1 MPFDANGNWVS
12 ESPLYSGG
20 FSQPYQFGST
30 GNYMGYSSQ
39 PMSFANTG
47 TVAAAPVAGVPPVA
61 PVAPTQPYSQQFAF
75 NPQYSANPNS
85 MSQQAFSSATPASP
99 DVAPVA
105 GTQPPAASN
114 SFNPIGFGL
123 GAIQTGVGLYQLN
136 KLSKTPQPE
145 YKASAGTLA
154 ANQRAQQN
162 SQMGYSPSQAAA
174 FKANMGTALNTQ
186 FANQRNLAGGN
197 LAGALG
203 ARGTAQKLQAMN
215 QFAVGDAD
223 RQMQNIRYA
232 DEQTSKLQNLQNMN
246 TEAAMRRRMMTE
258 QALGAAVQQG
268 TVNMAGSFDTGS
280 SFASFAKMF
289 GGGTG

>member
-1 MPFDANGNWVS
+1 MPFDANGNYIS
-12 ESPLYSGG
+12 NTSGFSQPYQMGAGSLSSYSGGYNPMVTSLPTTQPYQFSQAG

-30 GNYMGYSSQ
+30 GNYMGQPSQ

-47 TVAAAPVAGVPPVA
+47 TPAAAPAA
-61 PVAPTQPYSQQFAF
+61 QPQ
-75 NPQYSANPNS
+75 
-85 MSQQAFSSATPASP
+85 T
-99 DVAPVA
+99 
-105 GTQPPAASN
+105 GGG

-123 GAIQTGVGLYQLN
+123 GAIQAGVGLYQLN

-145 YKASAGTLA
+145 YTASAGTLA
-154 ANQRAQQN
+154 ANQRAQQM
-162 SQMGYSPSQAAA
+162 SQMGYSPSQTAA

-223 RQMQNIRYA
+223 RQMGNIRYA
-232 DEQTSKLQNLQNMN
+232 DEQTAGLQRMQNMN
-246 TEAAMRRRMMTE
+246 TEAAMRRRLMTE

-268 TVNMAGSFDTGS
+268 TTNMANSFDTG
-280 SFASFAKMF
+280 ASFAKFAAMM
-289 GGGTG
+289 G

>member
-1 MPFDANGNWVS
+1 MFEYDEFGNVI
-12 ESPLYSGG
+12 PVGGKGG
-20 FSQPYQFGST
+20 FYSPQSSFGSNT
-30 GNYMGYSSQ
+30 GYQSFAAPNQYITGYNANNPYIAPSASSQ
-39 PMSFANTG
+39 LWNTG
-47 TVAAAPVAGVPPVA
+47 GQLAAAQTTAAQNAAAPVA
-61 PVAPTQPYSQQFAF
+61 
-75 NPQYSANPNS
+75 
-85 MSQQAFSSATPASP
+85 PA
-99 DVAPVA
+99 
-105 GTQPPAASN
+105 QKPAASN
-114 SFNPIGFGL
+114 NFNPVGFGL

-136 KLSKTPQPE
+136 KLSKTPVPE
-145 YKASAGTLA
+145 YKASAATLA
-154 ANQRAQQN
+154 ANQRAQQM

-232 DEQTSKLQNLQNMN
+232 DEQTAGLQRMQNMN
-246 TEAAMRRRMMTE
+246 TEAAMRRRLMTE

-268 TVNMAGSFDTGS
+268 TVNMAGSFDTGAS
-280 SFASFAKMF
+280 FSKFASMM
-289 GGGTG
+289 GGLG

>member
-1 MPFDANGNWVS
+1 MPWKNGVWVNGPGKYTGGGDYYGDQYTGYQQPAN
-12 ESPLYSGG
+12 
-20 FSQPYQFGST
+20 Q
-30 GNYMGYSSQ
+30 
-39 PMSFANTG
+39 G
-47 TVAAAPVAGVPPVA
+47 TVGDWIGGSDAPMNFAAMQQYQAQQALPTYPTTTAAAATA
-61 PVAPTQPYSQQFAF
+61 PA
-75 NPQYSANPNS
+75 
-85 MSQQAFSSATPASP
+85 
-99 DVAPVA
+99 A
-105 GTQPPAASN
+105 GTQPPAQQPQS
-114 SFNPIGFGL
+114 SGSGFNPVGFGL

-136 KLSKTPQPE
+136 KLSKTPVPE
-145 YKASAGTLA
+145 YKATAGTLA
-154 ANQRAQQN
+154 ANQRAQQM

-232 DEQTSKLQNLQNMN
+232 DEQTAGLQRMQNMN
-246 TEAAMRRRMMTE
+246 TEAAMRRRLMTE

-268 TVNMAGSFDTGS
+268 TVNMAGAFDVGKSFS
-280 SFASFAKMF
+280 SFASMMA
-289 GGGTG
+289 GLG

>member
-1 MPFDANGNWVS
+1 MANEPFNPNWSYQSPYTGNNTGGFTGNYNS
-12 ESPLYSGG
+12 GFGQAQQGG
-20 FSQPYQFGST
+20 FSNP
-30 GNYMGYSSQ
+30 YSSGYYS
-39 PMSFANTG
+39 PMLSQGLPG
-47 TVAAAPVAGVPPVA
+47 TPTNPVAGAPPAAPVAGE
-61 PVAPTQPYSQQFAF
+61 
-75 NPQYSANPNS
+75 
-85 MSQQAFSSATPASP
+85 
-99 DVAPVA
+99 
-105 GTQPPAASN
+105 QPPAASN
-114 SFNPIGFGL
+114 NFNPVGFGL

-136 KLSKTPQPE
+136 KLSKTPVPE

-154 ANQRAQQN
+154 ANQRAQQM

-232 DEQTSKLQNLQNMN
+232 DEQTAGLQRMQNMN
-246 TEAAMRRRMMTE
+246 TEAAMRRRLMTE

-268 TVNMAGSFDTGS
+268 TVNMAGAFDTG
-280 SFASFAKMF
+280 ASFAKFASMF
-289 GGGTG
+289 AK

>member
-1 MPFDANGNWVS
+1 MPIINGQWVS
-12 ESPLYSGG
+12 DFNYQSPYNGSSGFQQG
-20 FSQPYQFGST
+20 LSNNNY
-30 GNYMGYSSQ
+30 GNYMGMPQSA

-47 TVAAAPVAGVPPVA
+47 TA
-61 PVAPTQPYSQQFAF
+61 PVAPAQK
-75 NPQYSANPNS
+75 
-85 MSQQAFSSATPASP
+85 PAE
-99 DVAPVA
+99 A
-105 GTQPPAASN
+105 GG
-114 SFNPIGFGL
+114 FNPIGFGL

-154 ANQRAQQN
+154 ANQRAQQM
-162 SQMGYSPSQAAA
+162 SQMGYTPSQIAAY
-174 FKANMGTALNTQ
+174 KANLGTALNTQ

-203 ARGTAQKLQAMN
+203 ARGTAQKLQSMN

-232 DEQTSKLQNLQNMN
+232 DEQTAGLQRMQNMN
-246 TEAAMRRRMMTE
+246 TEAAMRRRLMTE

-268 TVNMAGSFDTGS
+268 TVNMAGSFDTG
-280 SFASFAKMF
+280 ASFAKFASMM
-289 GGGTG
+289 GGLG

>member
-1 MPFDANGNWVS
+1 MPIVNGQWVS
-12 ESPLYSGG
+12 DISG

-39 PMSFANTG
+39 PMSFANSGAASNLPYAPTTITTG
-47 TVAAAPVAGVPPVA
+47 AAAAPTA
-61 PVAPTQPYSQQFAF
+61 PDTVAPTQP
-75 NPQYSANPNS
+75 
-85 MSQQAFSSATPASP
+85 PAS
-99 DVAPVA
+99 
-105 GTQPPAASN
+105 GS
-114 SFNPIGFGL
+114 SFNRVGFGL
-123 GAIQTGVGLYQLN
+123 GAIQAGVGLYQLN

-145 YKASAGTLA
+145 YKATAGTLA

-232 DEQTSKLQNLQNMN
+232 DEQTGKLQNLQNMN
-246 TEAAMRRRMMTE
+246 TEAAMRRRLQTE

-268 TVNMAGSFDTGS
+268 TVNMAGAFDTG
-280 SFASFAKMF
+280 ASFAKFSQMF
-289 GGGTG
+289 G

>member
-47 TVAAAPVAGVPPVA
+47 TAPSAAAPATPAA
-61 PVAPTQPYSQQFAF
+61 PVAPTPQTGGGGF
-75 NPQYSANPNS
+75 NP
-85 MSQQAFSSATPASP
+85 
-99 DVAPVA
+99 V
-105 GTQPPAASN
+105 
-114 SFNPIGFGL
+114 GFGL

-136 KLSKTPQPE
+136 KLSKTPVPE

-154 ANQRAQQN
+154 ANQRAQQM
-162 SQMGYSPSQAAA
+162 SQMGYTPSQAAA

-215 QFAVGDAD
+215 QFAAGDAD
-223 RQMQNIRYA
+223 RQMSNIRYA
-232 DEQTSKLQNLQNMN
+232 DEQTAGLQRMQNMN
-246 TEAAMRRRMMTE
+246 TEAAMRRRLLTE

-268 TVNMAGSFDTGS
+268 TVNMAGAFDTGAS
-280 SFASFAKMF
+280 FSKFASMM
-289 GGGTG
+289 GGLG